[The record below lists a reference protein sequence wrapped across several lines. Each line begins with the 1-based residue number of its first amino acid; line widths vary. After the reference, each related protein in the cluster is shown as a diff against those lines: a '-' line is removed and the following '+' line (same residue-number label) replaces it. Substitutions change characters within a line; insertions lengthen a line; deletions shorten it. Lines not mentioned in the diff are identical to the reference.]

1 MKENKANE
9 KIKKSI
15 KQAIKEL
22 ALINEGKLKGRPIE
36 DLINELKENRGGTRP
51 GSGKKSPLQSKYPDE
66 VKKRV
71 TLRLYPT
78 QLKEIE
84 SKYGSLQTAVDGLS
98 TL

>member
-9 KIKKSI
+9 KIKKGL
-15 KQAIKEL
+15 KQALKEIK
-22 ALINEGKLKGRPIE
+22 LINEGKLVGQSARDMIA
-36 DLINELKENRGGTRP
+36 ELKENRGGARA
-51 GSGKKSPLQSKYPDE
+51 GSGRKSTLKSKYPLE

-84 SKYGSLQTAVDGLS
+84 SKYGSLQSAVDGL
-98 TL
+98 